1 MKHRTWKRIAAL
13 AMALSLALACAACSG
28 GAGGSASGSVSAS
41 GSAPAESAG
50 QAEGQIVLT
59 DQAGREVVLEG
70 PAQSIVSCYYIS
82 TYAAIALGAED
93 RVVGL
98 EKKADTRP
106 IYQMAAP
113 ELLEKPQVGTMKEL
127 DVEATAA
134 LEPLVIMPQALAD
147 YADTLAQLGIPV
159 LVVNPESHEALVE
172 MLQLMGTAL
181 GLEDRA
187 EALTSYYE
195 EQLDRMAELT
205 QDTEAPVV
213 YMGSKPAFLATA
225 RLHVPSTLIRQAGG
239 VNAGDSLEGSYW
251 TEVSYEDVLAMAP
264 QVIVLPAGAEYTVQD
279 VLEDPQLSALPAV
292 QDGAVYQMPGGIEE
306 WDSPVPSGIL
316 GTMWMTSILH
326 PDVYPFEELA
336 DAQDFYQTFYG
347 FYFSGCLAHHQVR
360 SCLCEKGESA
370 MKKHG
375 RDWAAAAACL
385 LLVGG
390 LGPSPSLWAA
400 FPSLCLRSVPS
411 SPGEWRGPW
420 RPRCSGSFGSP
431 GCAWGCWRAGL
442 WGWRG
447 ACTRRCSATRW
458 PPRPD
463 RGGLGGLPGGG
474 LRHRAGGR
482 DPAGD
487 HGGLLSHGDGRPGPG
502 APSGG
507 GGPAGAPAAISWRG
521 S

>member
-13 AMALSLALACAACSG
+13 ALALSMALGCAACSN
-28 GAGGSASGSVSAS
+28 GAGSSASGSVSVS
-41 GSAPAESAG
+41 DSAPAESAS
-50 QAEGQIVLT
+50 QTEGQIVLT

-134 LEPLVIMPQALAD
+134 LEPELVIMPQALAD

-187 EALTSYYE
+187 EALASYYQ
-195 EQLDRMAELT
+195 EQLERMAELT
-205 QDTEAPVV
+205 QDAGAPVV
-213 YMGSKPAFLATA
+213 YMGSNSSFLATA
-225 RLHVPSTLIRQAGG
+225 PASMYQSTLIRQAGG
-239 VNAGDSLEGSYW
+239 VNAGDSLEGDYW

-279 VLEDPQLSALPAV
+279 VAEDPQLSALPAV

-316 GTMWMTSILH
+316 GTMWMTSVLH
-326 PDVYPFEELA
+326 PDVYSFEEFTA

-347 FYFSGCLAHHQVR
+347 FSVDA
-360 SCLCEKGESA
+360 
-370 MKKHG
+370 
-375 RDWAAAAACL
+375 
-385 LLVGG
+385 
-390 LGPSPSLWAA
+390 SLI
-400 FPSLCLRSVPS
+400 
-411 SPGEWRGPW
+411 
-420 RPRCSGSFGSP
+420 
-431 GCAWGCWRAGL
+431 
-442 WGWRG
+442 
-447 ACTRRCSATRW
+447 TK
-458 PPRPD
+458 
-463 RGGLGGLPGGG
+463 
-474 LRHRAGGR
+474 
-482 DPAGD
+482 
-487 HGGLLSHGDGRPGPG
+487 
-502 APSGG
+502 
-507 GGPAGAPAAISWRG
+507 
-521 S
+521 

>member
-13 AMALSLALACAACSG
+13 ALALSMALACAACSG
-28 GAGGSASGSVSAS
+28 GAGSSASGSVSAS
-41 GSAPAESAG
+41 GSAPAESAS

-134 LEPLVIMPQALAD
+134 LEPELVIMPQALVD
-147 YADTLAQLGIPV
+147 YADTLTQLGIPV

-187 EALTSYYE
+187 EALTSYYQ

-205 QDTEAPVV
+205 QATEAPVV
-213 YMGSKPAFLATA
+213 YMGSNSSFLATA
-225 RLHVPSTLIRQAGG
+225 PASMYQSTLIRQAGG
-239 VNAGDSLEGSYW
+239 VNAGDSLEGDYW

-279 VLEDPQLSALPAV
+279 VLEDAQLSALPAV

-316 GTMWMTSILH
+316 GTMWMTSVLH
-326 PDVYPFEELA
+326 PNVYPFEEFTA

-347 FYFSGCLAHHQVR
+347 FSVDA
-360 SCLCEKGESA
+360 
-370 MKKHG
+370 
-375 RDWAAAAACL
+375 
-385 LLVGG
+385 
-390 LGPSPSLWAA
+390 SLI
-400 FPSLCLRSVPS
+400 
-411 SPGEWRGPW
+411 
-420 RPRCSGSFGSP
+420 
-431 GCAWGCWRAGL
+431 
-442 WGWRG
+442 
-447 ACTRRCSATRW
+447 TK
-458 PPRPD
+458 
-463 RGGLGGLPGGG
+463 
-474 LRHRAGGR
+474 
-482 DPAGD
+482 
-487 HGGLLSHGDGRPGPG
+487 
-502 APSGG
+502 
-507 GGPAGAPAAISWRG
+507 
-521 S
+521 

>member
-1 MKHRTWKRIAAL
+1 MKNGFLKRTAAL
-13 AMALSLALACAACSG
+13 VLALSMALGCAACSN
-28 GAGGSASGSVSAS
+28 GAGGSASGNVSAS
-41 GSAPAESAG
+41 GSAPAESAS
-50 QAEGQIVLT
+50 QAEDQIVLT

-134 LEPLVIMPQALAD
+134 LEPELVIMPQALVD
-147 YADTLAQLGIPV
+147 YADTLTQLGIPV

-187 EALTSYYE
+187 EALTSYYQ

-213 YMGSKPAFLATA
+213 YMGSNSTFLATA
-225 RLHVPSTLIRQAGG
+225 PASMYQSTLIRQAGG
-239 VNAGDSLEGSYW
+239 VNAGDSLEGDYW
-251 TEVSYEDVLAMAP
+251 TDVSYEDVLAMAP

-279 VLEDPQLSALPAV
+279 VVEDPQLSALPAV

-316 GTMWMTSILH
+316 GTMWMTSVLH
-326 PDVYPFEELA
+326 PDVYPFEEFTA

-347 FYFSGCLAHHQVR
+347 FSVDA
-360 SCLCEKGESA
+360 
-370 MKKHG
+370 
-375 RDWAAAAACL
+375 
-385 LLVGG
+385 
-390 LGPSPSLWAA
+390 SLI
-400 FPSLCLRSVPS
+400 
-411 SPGEWRGPW
+411 
-420 RPRCSGSFGSP
+420 
-431 GCAWGCWRAGL
+431 
-442 WGWRG
+442 
-447 ACTRRCSATRW
+447 TK
-458 PPRPD
+458 
-463 RGGLGGLPGGG
+463 
-474 LRHRAGGR
+474 
-482 DPAGD
+482 
-487 HGGLLSHGDGRPGPG
+487 
-502 APSGG
+502 
-507 GGPAGAPAAISWRG
+507 
-521 S
+521 

>member
-1 MKHRTWKRIAAL
+1 MKNGFLKRVAAL
-13 AMALSLALACAACSG
+13 ALALSTALACASCSN
-28 GAGGSASGSVSAS
+28 GAGSSVSASVSAS
-41 GSAPAESAG
+41 GSVPAESAS
-50 QAEGQIVLT
+50 QAENQIVLT

-134 LEPLVIMPQALAD
+134 LEPELVIMPQALAD
-147 YADTLAQLGIPV
+147 YAGTLTQLGISV

-187 EALTSYYE
+187 EALASYYQ

-205 QDTEAPVV
+205 QDAGAPVV
-213 YMGSKPAFLATA
+213 YMGSNSSFLATA
-225 RLHVPSTLIRQAGG
+225 PASMYQSTLIRQAGG
-239 VNAGDSLEGSYW
+239 VNAGDSLEGDYW

-264 QVIVLPAGAEYTVQD
+264 QVVVLPAGAEYTVQD
-279 VLEDPQLSALPAV
+279 VAEDPQLSALPAV

-316 GTMWMTSILH
+316 GAMWMTSVLH
-326 PDVYPFEELA
+326 PDVYSFEEFTA

-347 FYFSGCLAHHQVR
+347 FSVDA
-360 SCLCEKGESA
+360 
-370 MKKHG
+370 
-375 RDWAAAAACL
+375 
-385 LLVGG
+385 
-390 LGPSPSLWAA
+390 SLI
-400 FPSLCLRSVPS
+400 
-411 SPGEWRGPW
+411 
-420 RPRCSGSFGSP
+420 
-431 GCAWGCWRAGL
+431 
-442 WGWRG
+442 
-447 ACTRRCSATRW
+447 TK
-458 PPRPD
+458 
-463 RGGLGGLPGGG
+463 
-474 LRHRAGGR
+474 
-482 DPAGD
+482 
-487 HGGLLSHGDGRPGPG
+487 
-502 APSGG
+502 
-507 GGPAGAPAAISWRG
+507 
-521 S
+521 

>member
-13 AMALSLALACAACSG
+13 ALALSLALGCAACSG
-28 GAGGSASGSVSAS
+28 GAGSSASGSVSAS
-41 GSAPAESAG
+41 GSAPAESAS
-50 QAEGQIVLT
+50 QAQDQIVLT

-134 LEPLVIMPQALAD
+134 LEPELVIMPQALAD

-187 EALTSYYE
+187 EALASYYQ

-213 YMGSKPAFLATA
+213 YMGSNSSFLATA
-225 RLHVPSTLIRQAGG
+225 PASMYQSTLIRQAGG
-239 VNAGDSLEGSYW
+239 VNAGDSLEGDYW

-279 VLEDPQLSALPAV
+279 VVEDPQLSALPAV

-316 GTMWMTSILH
+316 GTMWMTSVLH
-326 PDVYPFEELA
+326 PDVYPFEEFTA

-347 FYFSGCLAHHQVR
+347 FSVDA
-360 SCLCEKGESA
+360 
-370 MKKHG
+370 
-375 RDWAAAAACL
+375 
-385 LLVGG
+385 
-390 LGPSPSLWAA
+390 SLI
-400 FPSLCLRSVPS
+400 
-411 SPGEWRGPW
+411 
-420 RPRCSGSFGSP
+420 
-431 GCAWGCWRAGL
+431 
-442 WGWRG
+442 
-447 ACTRRCSATRW
+447 TK
-458 PPRPD
+458 
-463 RGGLGGLPGGG
+463 
-474 LRHRAGGR
+474 
-482 DPAGD
+482 
-487 HGGLLSHGDGRPGPG
+487 
-502 APSGG
+502 
-507 GGPAGAPAAISWRG
+507 
-521 S
+521 

>member
-1 MKHRTWKRIAAL
+1 MKNGFLKRTAAL
-13 AMALSLALACAACSG
+13 VLALSMALGCTACSN
-28 GAGGSASGSVSAS
+28 GAGGSASGNVSAS
-41 GSAPAESAG
+41 GSAPAESAS
-50 QAEGQIVLT
+50 QAEDQIVLT

-134 LEPLVIMPQALAD
+134 LEPELVIMPQALVD
-147 YADTLAQLGIPV
+147 YADTLTQLGIPV
-159 LVVNPESHEALVE
+159 LAVNPESHEALVE

-187 EALTSYYE
+187 EALTSYYQ

-213 YMGSKPAFLATA
+213 YMGSNSSFLATA
-225 RLHVPSTLIRQAGG
+225 PASMYQSTLIRQAGG
-239 VNAGDSLEGSYW
+239 VNAGDSLEGDYW
-251 TEVSYEDVLAMAP
+251 TDVSYEDVLAMAP

-279 VLEDPQLSALPAV
+279 VVEDPQLSALPAV

-316 GTMWMTSILH
+316 GTMWMTSVLH
-326 PDVYPFEELA
+326 PDVYPFEEFTA

-347 FYFSGCLAHHQVR
+347 FSVDA
-360 SCLCEKGESA
+360 
-370 MKKHG
+370 
-375 RDWAAAAACL
+375 
-385 LLVGG
+385 
-390 LGPSPSLWAA
+390 SLI
-400 FPSLCLRSVPS
+400 
-411 SPGEWRGPW
+411 
-420 RPRCSGSFGSP
+420 
-431 GCAWGCWRAGL
+431 
-442 WGWRG
+442 
-447 ACTRRCSATRW
+447 TK
-458 PPRPD
+458 
-463 RGGLGGLPGGG
+463 
-474 LRHRAGGR
+474 
-482 DPAGD
+482 
-487 HGGLLSHGDGRPGPG
+487 
-502 APSGG
+502 
-507 GGPAGAPAAISWRG
+507 
-521 S
+521 

>member
-1 MKHRTWKRIAAL
+1 MAL
-13 AMALSLALACAACSG
+13 ALSMALACAACSG
-28 GAGGSASGSVSAS
+28 GAGSSASGSVSAS

-134 LEPLVIMPQALAD
+134 LEPELVIMPQALAD
-147 YADTLAQLGIPV
+147 YAGTLTQLGIPV

-187 EALTSYYE
+187 EALASYYQ

-205 QDTEAPVV
+205 QDAGAPVV
-213 YMGSKPAFLATA
+213 YMGSNSSFLATA
-225 RLHVPSTLIRQAGG
+225 PASMYQSTLIRQAGG
-239 VNAGDSLEGSYW
+239 VNAGDSLEGDYW
-251 TEVSYEDVLAMAP
+251 TEVSYEDVLALAP

-279 VLEDPQLSALPAV
+279 VAEDPQLSALPAV

-316 GTMWMTSILH
+316 GTMWMTSVLH
-326 PDVYPFEELA
+326 PDVYPFEEFTA

-347 FYFSGCLAHHQVR
+347 FSVDA
-360 SCLCEKGESA
+360 
-370 MKKHG
+370 
-375 RDWAAAAACL
+375 
-385 LLVGG
+385 
-390 LGPSPSLWAA
+390 SLI
-400 FPSLCLRSVPS
+400 
-411 SPGEWRGPW
+411 
-420 RPRCSGSFGSP
+420 
-431 GCAWGCWRAGL
+431 
-442 WGWRG
+442 
-447 ACTRRCSATRW
+447 TK
-458 PPRPD
+458 
-463 RGGLGGLPGGG
+463 
-474 LRHRAGGR
+474 
-482 DPAGD
+482 
-487 HGGLLSHGDGRPGPG
+487 
-502 APSGG
+502 
-507 GGPAGAPAAISWRG
+507 
-521 S
+521 

>member
-1 MKHRTWKRIAAL
+1 MKHRLWKRIAAL
-13 AMALSLALACAACSG
+13 ALALSLALGCAACSG
-28 GAGGSASGSVSAS
+28 GAGGSASGGVSAS
-41 GSAPAESAG
+41 GSAPAESAS

-134 LEPLVIMPQALAD
+134 LEPELVIMPQALAD
-147 YADTLAQLGIPV
+147 YADTLTQLGIPV

-187 EALTSYYE
+187 EALASYYQ

-213 YMGSKPAFLATA
+213 YMGSNSSFLATA
-225 RLHVPSTLIRQAGG
+225 PASMYQSTLIRQAGG
-239 VNAGDSLEGSYW
+239 VNAGDSLEGDYW

-264 QVIVLPAGAEYTVQD
+264 QVVVLPAGAEYTVQD
-279 VLEDPQLSALPAV
+279 VAEDPQLSALPAV

-316 GTMWMTSILH
+316 GTMWMTSVLH
-326 PDVYPFEELA
+326 PDVYSFEEFTA

-347 FYFSGCLAHHQVR
+347 FSVDA
-360 SCLCEKGESA
+360 
-370 MKKHG
+370 
-375 RDWAAAAACL
+375 
-385 LLVGG
+385 
-390 LGPSPSLWAA
+390 SLI
-400 FPSLCLRSVPS
+400 
-411 SPGEWRGPW
+411 
-420 RPRCSGSFGSP
+420 
-431 GCAWGCWRAGL
+431 
-442 WGWRG
+442 
-447 ACTRRCSATRW
+447 TK
-458 PPRPD
+458 
-463 RGGLGGLPGGG
+463 
-474 LRHRAGGR
+474 
-482 DPAGD
+482 
-487 HGGLLSHGDGRPGPG
+487 
-502 APSGG
+502 
-507 GGPAGAPAAISWRG
+507 
-521 S
+521 

>member
-13 AMALSLALACAACSG
+13 ALALSMALACAACSG
-28 GAGGSASGSVSAS
+28 GAGSSASGSVSAS

-134 LEPLVIMPQALAD
+134 LEPELVIMPQALAD
-147 YADTLAQLGIPV
+147 YADTLTQLGIPV

-187 EALTSYYE
+187 EALASYYQ

-205 QDTEAPVV
+205 QDAEAPVV
-213 YMGSKPAFLATA
+213 YMGSNSSFLATA
-225 RLHVPSTLIRQAGG
+225 PASMYQSTLIRQAGG
-239 VNAGDSLEGSYW
+239 VNAGDSLEGDYW

-264 QVIVLPAGAEYTVQD
+264 QVVVLPAGAEYTVQD
-279 VLEDPQLSALPAV
+279 VVEDPQLSALPAV

-316 GTMWMTSILH
+316 GAMWMTSVLH
-326 PDVYPFEELA
+326 PDVYSFEEFTA

-347 FYFSGCLAHHQVR
+347 FSVDA
-360 SCLCEKGESA
+360 
-370 MKKHG
+370 
-375 RDWAAAAACL
+375 
-385 LLVGG
+385 
-390 LGPSPSLWAA
+390 SLI
-400 FPSLCLRSVPS
+400 
-411 SPGEWRGPW
+411 
-420 RPRCSGSFGSP
+420 
-431 GCAWGCWRAGL
+431 
-442 WGWRG
+442 
-447 ACTRRCSATRW
+447 TK
-458 PPRPD
+458 
-463 RGGLGGLPGGG
+463 
-474 LRHRAGGR
+474 
-482 DPAGD
+482 
-487 HGGLLSHGDGRPGPG
+487 
-502 APSGG
+502 
-507 GGPAGAPAAISWRG
+507 
-521 S
+521 

>member
-13 AMALSLALACAACSG
+13 ALALSLALGCAACSN
-28 GAGGSASGSVSAS
+28 GADSSASGGVSAS
-41 GSAPAESAG
+41 GSAPAESAS

-134 LEPLVIMPQALAD
+134 LEPELVIMPQALAD
-147 YADTLAQLGIPV
+147 YADTLTQLGIPV

-187 EALTSYYE
+187 EALASYYQ

-205 QDTEAPVV
+205 QDAGAPVV
-213 YMGSKPAFLATA
+213 YMGSNSSFLATA
-225 RLHVPSTLIRQAGG
+225 PASMYQSTLIRQAGG
-239 VNAGDSLEGSYW
+239 VNAGDSLEGDYW

-264 QVIVLPAGAEYTVQD
+264 QVIGLPAGAEYTVPD
-279 VLEDPQLSALPAV
+279 VVEDPQLSALPAV

-316 GTMWMTSILH
+316 GTMWMTSVLH
-326 PDVYPFEELA
+326 PDVYPFEEFTA

-347 FYFSGCLAHHQVR
+347 FAVD
-360 SCLCEKGESA
+360 A
-370 MKKHG
+370 
-375 RDWAAAAACL
+375 
-385 LLVGG
+385 
-390 LGPSPSLWAA
+390 SLI
-400 FPSLCLRSVPS
+400 
-411 SPGEWRGPW
+411 
-420 RPRCSGSFGSP
+420 
-431 GCAWGCWRAGL
+431 
-442 WGWRG
+442 
-447 ACTRRCSATRW
+447 TK
-458 PPRPD
+458 
-463 RGGLGGLPGGG
+463 
-474 LRHRAGGR
+474 
-482 DPAGD
+482 
-487 HGGLLSHGDGRPGPG
+487 
-502 APSGG
+502 
-507 GGPAGAPAAISWRG
+507 
-521 S
+521 

>member
-13 AMALSLALACAACSG
+13 ALALSMALACAACSG
-28 GAGGSASGSVSAS
+28 GAGSSASGGVSAS
-41 GSAPAESAG
+41 GSAPAESAS

-59 DQAGREVVLEG
+59 DQAGREVVLEE

-134 LEPLVIMPQALAD
+134 LEPELVIMPQALAD

-187 EALTSYYE
+187 EALASYYQ

-205 QDTEAPVV
+205 QDAGAPVV
-213 YMGSKPAFLATA
+213 YMGSNSSFLATA
-225 RLHVPSTLIRQAGG
+225 PASMYQSTLIRQAGG
-239 VNAGDSLEGSYW
+239 VNAGDSLEGDYW

-279 VLEDPQLSALPAV
+279 VLEDAQLSALPAV

-316 GTMWMTSILH
+316 GTMWMTSVLH
-326 PDVYPFEELA
+326 PDVYPFEEFTA

-347 FYFSGCLAHHQVR
+347 FSVDA
-360 SCLCEKGESA
+360 
-370 MKKHG
+370 
-375 RDWAAAAACL
+375 
-385 LLVGG
+385 
-390 LGPSPSLWAA
+390 SLI
-400 FPSLCLRSVPS
+400 
-411 SPGEWRGPW
+411 
-420 RPRCSGSFGSP
+420 
-431 GCAWGCWRAGL
+431 
-442 WGWRG
+442 
-447 ACTRRCSATRW
+447 TK
-458 PPRPD
+458 
-463 RGGLGGLPGGG
+463 
-474 LRHRAGGR
+474 
-482 DPAGD
+482 
-487 HGGLLSHGDGRPGPG
+487 
-502 APSGG
+502 
-507 GGPAGAPAAISWRG
+507 
-521 S
+521 

>member
-13 AMALSLALACAACSG
+13 ALALSMALACAACSG
-28 GAGGSASGSVSAS
+28 GAGSSASGSVSAS

-134 LEPLVIMPQALAD
+134 LEPELVIMPQALAD
-147 YADTLAQLGIPV
+147 YAGTLTQLGIPV

-187 EALTSYYE
+187 EALASYYQ

-205 QDTEAPVV
+205 QDAEAPVV
-213 YMGSKPAFLATA
+213 YMGSNSSFLATA
-225 RLHVPSTLIRQAGG
+225 PASMYQSTLIRQAGG
-239 VNAGDSLEGSYW
+239 VNAGDSLEGDYW

-264 QVIVLPAGAEYTVQD
+264 QVVVLPAGAEYTVQD
-279 VLEDPQLSALPAV
+279 VVEDPQLSALPAV

-316 GTMWMTSILH
+316 GTMWMTSVLH
-326 PDVYPFEELA
+326 PDVYPFEEFTA

-347 FYFSGCLAHHQVR
+347 FSVDA
-360 SCLCEKGESA
+360 
-370 MKKHG
+370 
-375 RDWAAAAACL
+375 
-385 LLVGG
+385 
-390 LGPSPSLWAA
+390 SLI
-400 FPSLCLRSVPS
+400 
-411 SPGEWRGPW
+411 
-420 RPRCSGSFGSP
+420 
-431 GCAWGCWRAGL
+431 
-442 WGWRG
+442 
-447 ACTRRCSATRW
+447 TK
-458 PPRPD
+458 
-463 RGGLGGLPGGG
+463 
-474 LRHRAGGR
+474 
-482 DPAGD
+482 
-487 HGGLLSHGDGRPGPG
+487 
-502 APSGG
+502 
-507 GGPAGAPAAISWRG
+507 
-521 S
+521 

>member
-1 MKHRTWKRIAAL
+1 MKHRLWKRIAAL
-13 AMALSLALACAACSG
+13 ALALSLALGCAACSG
-28 GAGGSASGSVSAS
+28 GAGGSASGGVSAS
-41 GSAPAESAG
+41 GSAPAESAS

-134 LEPLVIMPQALAD
+134 LEPELVIMPQALAD
-147 YADTLAQLGIPV
+147 YAGALTQLGISV

-187 EALTSYYE
+187 EALASYYQ

-205 QDTEAPVV
+205 QDAEAPVV
-213 YMGSKPAFLATA
+213 YMGSNSSFLATA
-225 RLHVPSTLIRQAGG
+225 PASMYQSTLIRQAGG
-239 VNAGDSLEGSYW
+239 VNAGDSLEGDYW

-264 QVIVLPAGAEYTVQD
+264 QVVVLPAGAEYTVQD
-279 VLEDPQLSALPAV
+279 VAEDPQLSALPAV

-316 GTMWMTSILH
+316 GAMWMTSVLH
-326 PDVYPFEELA
+326 PDVYSFEEFTA

-347 FYFSGCLAHHQVR
+347 FSVDA
-360 SCLCEKGESA
+360 
-370 MKKHG
+370 
-375 RDWAAAAACL
+375 
-385 LLVGG
+385 
-390 LGPSPSLWAA
+390 SLI
-400 FPSLCLRSVPS
+400 
-411 SPGEWRGPW
+411 
-420 RPRCSGSFGSP
+420 
-431 GCAWGCWRAGL
+431 
-442 WGWRG
+442 
-447 ACTRRCSATRW
+447 TK
-458 PPRPD
+458 
-463 RGGLGGLPGGG
+463 
-474 LRHRAGGR
+474 
-482 DPAGD
+482 
-487 HGGLLSHGDGRPGPG
+487 
-502 APSGG
+502 
-507 GGPAGAPAAISWRG
+507 
-521 S
+521 

>member
-1 MKHRTWKRIAAL
+1 MKNGFLKRTAAL
-13 AMALSLALACAACSG
+13 VLALSMALGCAACSG
-28 GAGGSASGSVSAS
+28 GAGGSASGNVSAS
-41 GSAPAESAG
+41 GSAPAESAS
-50 QAEGQIVLT
+50 QAEDQIVLT

-134 LEPLVIMPQALAD
+134 LEPELVIMPQALVD
-147 YADTLAQLGIPV
+147 YADTLTQLGIPV

-187 EALTSYYE
+187 EALTSYYQ

-213 YMGSKPAFLATA
+213 YMGSNSTFLATA
-225 RLHVPSTLIRQAGG
+225 PASMYQSTLIRQAGG
-239 VNAGDSLEGSYW
+239 VNAGDSLEGDYW
-251 TEVSYEDVLAMAP
+251 TDVSYEDVLAMAP

-279 VLEDPQLSALPAV
+279 VVEDPQLSALPAV

-316 GTMWMTSILH
+316 GTMWMTSVLH
-326 PDVYPFEELA
+326 PDVYPFEEFTA

-347 FYFSGCLAHHQVR
+347 FSVDA
-360 SCLCEKGESA
+360 
-370 MKKHG
+370 
-375 RDWAAAAACL
+375 
-385 LLVGG
+385 
-390 LGPSPSLWAA
+390 SLI
-400 FPSLCLRSVPS
+400 
-411 SPGEWRGPW
+411 
-420 RPRCSGSFGSP
+420 
-431 GCAWGCWRAGL
+431 
-442 WGWRG
+442 
-447 ACTRRCSATRW
+447 TK
-458 PPRPD
+458 
-463 RGGLGGLPGGG
+463 
-474 LRHRAGGR
+474 
-482 DPAGD
+482 
-487 HGGLLSHGDGRPGPG
+487 
-502 APSGG
+502 
-507 GGPAGAPAAISWRG
+507 
-521 S
+521 

>member
-1 MKHRTWKRIAAL
+1 MKNGFLKRTAAL
-13 AMALSLALACAACSG
+13 VLALSMALGCAACSK

-41 GSAPAESAG
+41 GSAPAESAS

-134 LEPLVIMPQALAD
+134 LEPELVIMPQALVD
-147 YADTLAQLGIPV
+147 YADTLTQLGIPV
-159 LVVNPESHEALVE
+159 LAVNPESHEALVE

-187 EALTSYYE
+187 EALTSYYQ

-213 YMGSKPAFLATA
+213 YMGSNSTFLATA
-225 RLHVPSTLIRQAGG
+225 PASMYQSTLIRQAGG
-239 VNAGDSLEGSYW
+239 VNAGDSLEGDYW
-251 TEVSYEDVLAMAP
+251 TDVSYEDVLAMAP

-279 VLEDPQLSALPAV
+279 VVEDPQLSALPAV

-316 GTMWMTSILH
+316 GTMWMTSVLH
-326 PDVYPFEELA
+326 PDVYPFEEFTA

-347 FYFSGCLAHHQVR
+347 FSVDA
-360 SCLCEKGESA
+360 
-370 MKKHG
+370 
-375 RDWAAAAACL
+375 
-385 LLVGG
+385 
-390 LGPSPSLWAA
+390 SLI
-400 FPSLCLRSVPS
+400 
-411 SPGEWRGPW
+411 
-420 RPRCSGSFGSP
+420 
-431 GCAWGCWRAGL
+431 
-442 WGWRG
+442 
-447 ACTRRCSATRW
+447 TK
-458 PPRPD
+458 
-463 RGGLGGLPGGG
+463 
-474 LRHRAGGR
+474 
-482 DPAGD
+482 
-487 HGGLLSHGDGRPGPG
+487 
-502 APSGG
+502 
-507 GGPAGAPAAISWRG
+507 
-521 S
+521 

>member
-13 AMALSLALACAACSG
+13 ALVLSLALGCAACSN
-28 GAGGSASGSVSAS
+28 GAGSSASGSVSAS
-41 GSAPAESAG
+41 GSAPAESAS

-134 LEPLVIMPQALAD
+134 LEPELVIMPQALAD
-147 YADTLAQLGIPV
+147 YADTLTQLGIPV

-187 EALTSYYE
+187 EALASYYQ

-205 QDTEAPVV
+205 QDAGAPVV
-213 YMGSKPAFLATA
+213 YMGSNSSFLATA
-225 RLHVPSTLIRQAGG
+225 PASMYQSTLIRQAGG
-239 VNAGDSLEGSYW
+239 VNAGDSLEGDYW

-279 VLEDPQLSALPAV
+279 VAEDPQLSALPAV
-292 QDGAVYQMPGGIEE
+292 QNGAVYQMPGGIEE

-316 GTMWMTSILH
+316 GTMWMTSVLH
-326 PDVYPFEELA
+326 PDVYPFEEFVA

-347 FYFSGCLAHHQVR
+347 VAV
-360 SCLCEKGESA
+360 
-370 MKKHG
+370 
-375 RDWAAAAACL
+375 D
-385 LLVGG
+385 
-390 LGPSPSLWAA
+390 
-400 FPSLCLRSVPS
+400 
-411 SPGEWRGPW
+411 
-420 RPRCSGSFGSP
+420 
-431 GCAWGCWRAGL
+431 
-442 WGWRG
+442 
-447 ACTRRCSATRW
+447 
-458 PPRPD
+458 
-463 RGGLGGLPGGG
+463 
-474 LRHRAGGR
+474 
-482 DPAGD
+482 
-487 HGGLLSHGDGRPGPG
+487 
-502 APSGG
+502 APL
-507 GGPAGAPAAISWRG
+507 ITK
-521 S
+521 

>member
-13 AMALSLALACAACSG
+13 ALALSLALGCAACSG
-28 GAGGSASGSVSAS
+28 GAGSSASGSVSAS
-41 GSAPAESAG
+41 GSAPAESAS

-134 LEPLVIMPQALAD
+134 LEPELVIMPQALAD
-147 YADTLAQLGIPV
+147 YAGTLTQLGIPV

-187 EALTSYYE
+187 EALASYYQ

-205 QDTEAPVV
+205 RDTEAPVV
-213 YMGSKPAFLATA
+213 YMGSNSSFLATA
-225 RLHVPSTLIRQAGG
+225 PASMYQSTLIRQAGG
-239 VNAGDSLEGSYW
+239 VNAGDSLEGDYW

-264 QVIVLPAGAEYTVQD
+264 QVVVLPAGAEYTVQD
-279 VLEDPQLSALPAV
+279 VAEDPQLSALPAV

-316 GTMWMTSILH
+316 GTMWMTSVLH
-326 PDVYPFEELA
+326 PDVYPFEEFTA

-347 FYFSGCLAHHQVR
+347 FSVDA
-360 SCLCEKGESA
+360 
-370 MKKHG
+370 
-375 RDWAAAAACL
+375 
-385 LLVGG
+385 
-390 LGPSPSLWAA
+390 SLI
-400 FPSLCLRSVPS
+400 
-411 SPGEWRGPW
+411 
-420 RPRCSGSFGSP
+420 
-431 GCAWGCWRAGL
+431 
-442 WGWRG
+442 
-447 ACTRRCSATRW
+447 TK
-458 PPRPD
+458 
-463 RGGLGGLPGGG
+463 
-474 LRHRAGGR
+474 
-482 DPAGD
+482 
-487 HGGLLSHGDGRPGPG
+487 
-502 APSGG
+502 
-507 GGPAGAPAAISWRG
+507 
-521 S
+521 

>member
-13 AMALSLALACAACSG
+13 ALALSLALGCAACSG
-28 GAGGSASGSVSAS
+28 GAGSSASGSVSAS

-59 DQAGREVVLEG
+59 DQAGREVLLEG

-134 LEPLVIMPQALAD
+134 LEPELVIMPQALAD
-147 YADTLAQLGIPV
+147 YADTLTQLGIPV

-187 EALTSYYE
+187 EALASYYQ

-205 QDTEAPVV
+205 RDTEAPVV
-213 YMGSKPAFLATA
+213 YMGSNSSFLATA
-225 RLHVPSTLIRQAGG
+225 PASMYQSTLIRQAGG
-239 VNAGDSLEGSYW
+239 VNAGDSLEGDYW

-264 QVIVLPAGAEYTVQD
+264 QVVVLPAGAEYTVQD
-279 VLEDPQLSALPAV
+279 VAEDPQLSALPAV

-316 GTMWMTSILH
+316 GTMWMTSVLH
-326 PDVYPFEELA
+326 PDVYPFEEFTA

-347 FYFSGCLAHHQVR
+347 FSVDA
-360 SCLCEKGESA
+360 
-370 MKKHG
+370 
-375 RDWAAAAACL
+375 
-385 LLVGG
+385 
-390 LGPSPSLWAA
+390 SLI
-400 FPSLCLRSVPS
+400 
-411 SPGEWRGPW
+411 
-420 RPRCSGSFGSP
+420 
-431 GCAWGCWRAGL
+431 
-442 WGWRG
+442 
-447 ACTRRCSATRW
+447 TK
-458 PPRPD
+458 
-463 RGGLGGLPGGG
+463 
-474 LRHRAGGR
+474 
-482 DPAGD
+482 
-487 HGGLLSHGDGRPGPG
+487 
-502 APSGG
+502 
-507 GGPAGAPAAISWRG
+507 
-521 S
+521 

>member
-1 MKHRTWKRIAAL
+1 MKNGFLKRTAAL
-13 AMALSLALACAACSG
+13 VLALSMALGCAACSN
-28 GAGGSASGSVSAS
+28 GAGGSASGNVSAS
-41 GSAPAESAG
+41 GSAPAESAS
-50 QAEGQIVLT
+50 QAEDQIVLT

-134 LEPLVIMPQALAD
+134 LEPELVIMPQALVD
-147 YADTLAQLGIPV
+147 YADTLTQLGIPV

-187 EALTSYYE
+187 EALTSYYQ

-213 YMGSKPAFLATA
+213 YMGSNSTFLATA
-225 RLHVPSTLIRQAGG
+225 PASMYQSTLIRQAGG
-239 VNAGDSLEGSYW
+239 VNAGDSLEGDYW

-264 QVIVLPAGAEYTVQD
+264 QVVVLPAGAECTVQD
-279 VLEDPQLSALPAV
+279 VVEDPQLSALPAV

-316 GTMWMTSILH
+316 GTMWMTSVLH
-326 PDVYPFEELA
+326 PDVYPFEEFTA

-347 FYFSGCLAHHQVR
+347 FSVDA
-360 SCLCEKGESA
+360 
-370 MKKHG
+370 
-375 RDWAAAAACL
+375 
-385 LLVGG
+385 
-390 LGPSPSLWAA
+390 SLI
-400 FPSLCLRSVPS
+400 
-411 SPGEWRGPW
+411 
-420 RPRCSGSFGSP
+420 
-431 GCAWGCWRAGL
+431 
-442 WGWRG
+442 
-447 ACTRRCSATRW
+447 TK
-458 PPRPD
+458 
-463 RGGLGGLPGGG
+463 
-474 LRHRAGGR
+474 
-482 DPAGD
+482 
-487 HGGLLSHGDGRPGPG
+487 
-502 APSGG
+502 
-507 GGPAGAPAAISWRG
+507 
-521 S
+521 

>member
-1 MKHRTWKRIAAL
+1 MKHRLWKRIAAL
-13 AMALSLALACAACSG
+13 ALALSLALGCAACSG
-28 GAGGSASGSVSAS
+28 GAGGSASGGVSAS
-41 GSAPAESAG
+41 GSAPAESAS

-134 LEPLVIMPQALAD
+134 LEPELVIMPQALAD
-147 YADTLAQLGIPV
+147 YAGTLTQLGISV

-187 EALTSYYE
+187 EALASHYQ

-205 QDTEAPVV
+205 QDAEAPVV
-213 YMGSKPAFLATA
+213 YMGSNSSFLATA
-225 RLHVPSTLIRQAGG
+225 PASMYQSTLIRQAGG
-239 VNAGDSLEGSYW
+239 VNAGDSLEGDYW

-264 QVIVLPAGAEYTVQD
+264 QVVVLPAGAEYTVQD
-279 VLEDPQLSALPAV
+279 VAEDPQLSALPAV

-316 GTMWMTSILH
+316 GAMWMTSVLH
-326 PDVYPFEELA
+326 PDVYSFEEFTA

-347 FYFSGCLAHHQVR
+347 FSVDA
-360 SCLCEKGESA
+360 
-370 MKKHG
+370 
-375 RDWAAAAACL
+375 
-385 LLVGG
+385 
-390 LGPSPSLWAA
+390 SLI
-400 FPSLCLRSVPS
+400 
-411 SPGEWRGPW
+411 
-420 RPRCSGSFGSP
+420 
-431 GCAWGCWRAGL
+431 
-442 WGWRG
+442 
-447 ACTRRCSATRW
+447 TK
-458 PPRPD
+458 
-463 RGGLGGLPGGG
+463 
-474 LRHRAGGR
+474 
-482 DPAGD
+482 
-487 HGGLLSHGDGRPGPG
+487 
-502 APSGG
+502 
-507 GGPAGAPAAISWRG
+507 
-521 S
+521 

>member
-1 MKHRTWKRIAAL
+1 
-13 AMALSLALACAACSG
+13 MALSLALGCAACSG
-28 GAGGSASGSVSAS
+28 GAGSSVSGSVSAS
-41 GSAPAESAG
+41 GGAPAESAS

-134 LEPLVIMPQALAD
+134 LEPELVIMPQALAD

-187 EALTSYYE
+187 EALASYYQ

-205 QDTEAPVV
+205 QDAGAPVV
-213 YMGSKPAFLATA
+213 YMGSNSSFLATA
-225 RLHVPSTLIRQAGG
+225 PASMYQSTLIRQAGG
-239 VNAGDSLEGSYW
+239 VNAGDSLEGDYW

-279 VLEDPQLSALPAV
+279 VAEDPQLSALPAV

-316 GTMWMTSILH
+316 GAMWMTSVLH
-326 PDVYPFEELA
+326 PDVYSFEEFTA

-347 FYFSGCLAHHQVR
+347 FSVDA
-360 SCLCEKGESA
+360 
-370 MKKHG
+370 
-375 RDWAAAAACL
+375 
-385 LLVGG
+385 
-390 LGPSPSLWAA
+390 SLI
-400 FPSLCLRSVPS
+400 
-411 SPGEWRGPW
+411 
-420 RPRCSGSFGSP
+420 
-431 GCAWGCWRAGL
+431 
-442 WGWRG
+442 
-447 ACTRRCSATRW
+447 TK
-458 PPRPD
+458 
-463 RGGLGGLPGGG
+463 
-474 LRHRAGGR
+474 
-482 DPAGD
+482 
-487 HGGLLSHGDGRPGPG
+487 
-502 APSGG
+502 
-507 GGPAGAPAAISWRG
+507 
-521 S
+521 

>member
-13 AMALSLALACAACSG
+13 ALALSLALGCAACSG
-28 GAGGSASGSVSAS
+28 GAGSSASGSVSAS
-41 GSAPAESAG
+41 GSAPAESAS
-50 QAEGQIVLT
+50 QAQDQIVLT

-134 LEPLVIMPQALAD
+134 LEPELVIMPQALAD

-181 GLEDRA
+181 GLEDRD
-187 EALTSYYE
+187 EALTSYYQ

-213 YMGSKPAFLATA
+213 YMGSNSSFLATA
-225 RLHVPSTLIRQAGG
+225 PASMYQSTLVRQAGG
-239 VNAGDSLEGSYW
+239 VNAGDSLEGDYW

-279 VLEDPQLSALPAV
+279 VVENPQLSALPAV

-316 GTMWMTSILH
+316 GTMWMTSVLH
-326 PDVYPFEELA
+326 PDVYPFEEFTA

-347 FYFSGCLAHHQVR
+347 FSVDA
-360 SCLCEKGESA
+360 
-370 MKKHG
+370 
-375 RDWAAAAACL
+375 
-385 LLVGG
+385 
-390 LGPSPSLWAA
+390 SLI
-400 FPSLCLRSVPS
+400 
-411 SPGEWRGPW
+411 
-420 RPRCSGSFGSP
+420 
-431 GCAWGCWRAGL
+431 
-442 WGWRG
+442 
-447 ACTRRCSATRW
+447 TK
-458 PPRPD
+458 
-463 RGGLGGLPGGG
+463 
-474 LRHRAGGR
+474 
-482 DPAGD
+482 
-487 HGGLLSHGDGRPGPG
+487 
-502 APSGG
+502 
-507 GGPAGAPAAISWRG
+507 
-521 S
+521 